1 MDKDEL
7 FEKMLQFVL
16 EREGGYSN
24 NPADLGGETNKG
36 ITHGTY
42 NSYRRSK
49 GLEPQSVKN
58 ISDDEIRDIYYNNYY
73 KASGADQLDNP
84 QLGLYTF
91 DRAVNMGVG
100 TAKDLLKQS
109 GEDLGT
115 FEKLRRD
122 KYQSYADANNSQKQ
136 FLKGWNNR
144 VDHMKTYAQKS
155 LPTTKQKP
163 FELGVQ
169 MDVDSKGNVM
179 NYYNKNDIQNM
190 SGKDLFNNLP
200 TLKDQ
205 AIHKIGKP
213 TGFAANTQPAQNTFI
228 PTVHMGPQR
237 ASERLKG
244 LSLDQLTQEELEEL
258 LEELI

>member
-91 DRAVNMGVG
+91 DTAVNMGVG

-109 GEDLGT
+109 GEDLGA
-115 FEKLRRD
+115 F
-122 KYQSYADANNSQKQ
+122 
-136 FLKGWNNR
+136 
-144 VDHMKTYAQKS
+144 
-155 LPTTKQKP
+155 
-163 FELGVQ
+163 
-169 MDVDSKGNVM
+169 
-179 NYYNKNDIQNM
+179 
-190 SGKDLFNNLP
+190 
-200 TLKDQ
+200 
-205 AIHKIGKP
+205 
-213 TGFAANTQPAQNTFI
+213 
-228 PTVHMGPQR
+228 
-237 ASERLKG
+237 
-244 LSLDQLTQEELEEL
+244 
-258 LEELI
+258 